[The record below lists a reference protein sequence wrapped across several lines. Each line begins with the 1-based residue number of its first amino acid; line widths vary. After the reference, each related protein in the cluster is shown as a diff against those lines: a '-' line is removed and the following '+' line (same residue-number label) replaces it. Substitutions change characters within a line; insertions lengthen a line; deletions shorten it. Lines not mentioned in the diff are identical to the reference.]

1 MFQSQKDSVKE
12 RLNKL
17 SLGNMFQAKLTPVV
31 KIEEPVEI
39 EVKEIEVKKVEKS
52 VNSNQVKSSTR
63 NKVNTLAKK

>member
-31 KIEEPVEI
+31 KVEEPVEI
-39 EVKEIEVKKVEKS
+39 EVKEIEVKKVEKPI
-52 VNSNQVKSSTR
+52 NSNQVKSSTR